1 MSSDVKV
8 SSASLPV
15 HKVQTDLLE
24 PGTGEGPQDSSIG
37 TSCRGQGKIQGLVVS
52 GNMSNEYWSW
62 SVKNFR
68 KNLKIITSPEKSQK
82 IFPSIS
88 RAFGRGTPGSPL
100 KTILGSA

>member
-68 KNLKIITSPEKSQK
+68 KNLKKFS
-82 IFPSIS
+82 
-88 RAFGRGTPGSPL
+88 L
-100 KTILGSA
+100 KYHERLAGGHQDPR